1 MSTEYTCDDLIVNID
16 KNGYVN
22 MSVLFTYFEKN
33 INYWLKVNKN
43 IEMIKNA
50 VLYLHIEPFFYK
62 NKMYYFH
69 IYILLYIVSEFS
81 GKNSY
86 KLKSILRDINKKYR
100 LTKLQR
106 TLLSSQNTPQ

>member
-1 MSTEYTCDDLIVNID
+1 MSNIYVCDDLFVNID

-33 INYWLKVNKN
+33 IKQWLKTNKT
-43 IEMIKNA
+43 IQIIKNC

-62 NKMYYFH
+62 NSMYYFH
-69 IYILLYIVSEFS
+69 VYILLYIISEFR
-81 GKNSY
+81 GKDSY
-86 KLKSILRDINKKYR
+86 KLKSIIRDINKTYR

-106 TLLSSQNTPQ
+106 TLLSCQNNPL